1 MNEKKTTINNYTI
14 TISTYLSSIPTQN
27 NCWNSLTIIASLDL
41 LHFIKEKLDWHYLDY
56 LWCLVFWRLALG
68 ETIMFFL
75 ILNDELIEKLAI
87 IKRNWNVISKKC
99 PLFFLIFFLALY
111 FCCKV
116 GRQQQQRTANPEIDN
131 CVISCN
137 GWVALLPK

>member
-27 NCWNSLTIIASLDL
+27 NCWNSMTIIASLDL

-56 LWCLVFWRLALG
+56 LWCPIFEGWLWEKPLCIFNSQWWINWKINYNKKKLKCYFK
-68 ETIMFFL
+68 IMSF
-75 ILNDELIEKLAI
+75 
-87 IKRNWNVISKKC
+87 
-99 PLFFLIFFLALY
+99 IFFLFALY

-116 GRQQQQRTANPEIDN
+116 GRQQQWWLRTPRSIT
-131 CVISCN
+131 V
-137 GWVALLPK
+137 